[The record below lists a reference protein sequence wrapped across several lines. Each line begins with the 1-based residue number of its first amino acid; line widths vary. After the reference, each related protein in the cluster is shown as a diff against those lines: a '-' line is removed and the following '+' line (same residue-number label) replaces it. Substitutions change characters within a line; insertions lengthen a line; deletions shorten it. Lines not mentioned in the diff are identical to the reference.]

1 MNSHTVEHHCDN
13 KKIYDMLKYL
23 SENDKLDIQQI
34 QNVYD
39 MTKKGAFESTYIFN
53 LARKER

>member
-39 MTKKGAFESTYIFN
+39 MTKKQELLNRHIY
-53 LARKER
+53 